1 MNPRVAVETK
11 PNAPGCI
18 MYFAELLTVPGTP
31 FLLSLQEL
39 IAHRLWVRMRQK
51 DTEEDFASHTGK
63 IWTIKYGET

>member
-1 MNPRVAVETK
+1 
-11 PNAPGCI
+11 